1 MDWEEYWV
9 LLSLVWHFAL
19 LLSLLSWCCFRGHL
33 TAHPA
38 ALLIPVEIRP
48 HVGAAF
54 AARRRCGLISE
65 HI

>member
-1 MDWEEYWV
+1 
-9 LLSLVWHFAL
+9 